1 MSERF
6 FVDEPITGDEI
17 VLTGAEAQ
25 HLLKVM
31 RLPVGSQ
38 VVLFDGSG
46 SEFRATVTKIL
57 RNEAVLRVESKQEAN
72 REAPGHVVIATALPK
87 GDRQR
92 WLVEKLTELG
102 AHQLQPV
109 QFERGVAEAT
119 DAALGRMRRTVIE
132 ASKQCGRNRLM
143 EIAQPIDARELSS
156 SLIEGAK
163 LIADQRGK
171 SWPTLAASITSR
183 PRRVT
188 IAIGPE
194 GGLTEEEF
202 ELATRNSWLPVSF
215 GPRILRIE
223 TACVAAA
230 ALSLS
235 DV

>member
-6 FVDEPITGDEI
+6 FVDEPIAGDEI

-25 HLLKVM
+25 HLIKVM

-38 VVLFDGSG
+38 VVLFDRSG
-46 SEFRATVTKIL
+46 YEFGATVTKIL
-57 RNEAVLRVESKQEAN
+57 RNEAVLQVESKLEIN

-102 AHQLQPV
+102 AHQLLPV

-119 DAALGRMRRTVIE
+119 DAALGRLRRSVVE

-143 EIAQPIDARELSS
+143 EIAQPIEATELFSS
-156 SLIEGAK
+156 ASEGARM
-163 LIADQRGK
+163 IADQRGK
-171 SWPTLAASITSR
+171 PWPSVVASFTPR
-183 PRRVT
+183 PSRVT

-194 GGLTEEEF
+194 GGLTDEEF
-202 ELATRNSWLPVSF
+202 ELATQNDWLPFSF